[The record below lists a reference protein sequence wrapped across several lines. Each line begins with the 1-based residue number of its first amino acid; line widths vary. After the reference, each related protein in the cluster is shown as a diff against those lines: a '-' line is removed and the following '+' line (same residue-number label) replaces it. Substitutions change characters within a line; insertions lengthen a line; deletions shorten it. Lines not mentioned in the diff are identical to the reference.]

1 MGIPGYHARCTTAGD
16 SSSCV
21 EYGSQ
26 FDSETRIMRR
36 RIRPE
41 HLSRV
46 EVIGSQRGGEVPGND
61 YDICG
66 IVSTHR
72 TIGVFSYQISYLQ
85 SVSHCLKSTN
95 RVLQ

>member
-1 MGIPGYHARCTTAGD
+1 M
-16 SSSCV
+16 
-21 EYGSQ
+21 
-26 FDSETRIMRR
+26 R

-46 EVIGSQRGGEVPGND
+46 ELIGSKRGGEVLGND

-72 TIGVFSYQISYLQ
+72 MIGVFSY
-85 SVSHCLKSTN
+85 
-95 RVLQ
+95 